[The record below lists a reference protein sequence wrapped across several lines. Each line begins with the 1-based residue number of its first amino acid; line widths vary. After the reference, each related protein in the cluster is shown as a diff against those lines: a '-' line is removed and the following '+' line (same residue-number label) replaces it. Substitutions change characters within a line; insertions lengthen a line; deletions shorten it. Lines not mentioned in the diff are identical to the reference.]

1 VEDGT
6 GESAEYSPAVESRER
21 IFKLRLANEVRRSSL
36 EQLRQSTIAIAE
48 CEETLERIRS
58 VVGTDLLRLPGSLCH
73 DLANREPQHFQQ
85 VLDAAFR
92 STLERVS
99 QPETYLDSKST
110 IGQKVFR
117 TSRLGLR

>member
-1 VEDGT
+1 VT
-6 GESAEYSPAVESRER
+6 
-21 IFKLRLANEVRRSSL
+21 
-36 EQLRQSTIAIAE
+36 TAE
-48 CEETLERIRS
+48 CEATMDRIRA
-58 VVGTDLLRLPGSLCH
+58 VVSADLLKLPASRVM
-73 DLANREPQHFQQ
+73 NSRTESRSIFSR

-110 IGQKVFR
+110 IGQKLFR

>member
-1 VEDGT
+1 M
-6 GESAEYSPAVESRER
+6 
-21 IFKLRLANEVRRSSL
+21 
-36 EQLRQSTIAIAE
+36 
-48 CEETLERIRS
+48 ERIRA
-58 VVGTDLLRLPGSLCH
+58 VVSADLLKLPASLFH
-73 DLANREPQHFQQ
+73 ELANREPQYIQQ

-99 QPETYLDSKST
+99 QPETYLDSKFT

>member
-1 VEDGT
+1 M
-6 GESAEYSPAVESRER
+6 
-21 IFKLRLANEVRRSSL
+21 
-36 EQLRQSTIAIAE
+36 
-48 CEETLERIRS
+48 ERIRA
-58 VVGTDLLRLPGSLCH
+58 VVSADLLKLPASLCH
-73 DLANREPQHFQQ
+73 ELANREPQYIQQ